1 MKTFLILRNEM
12 NYLDSTKSNTALKKE
27 VFNSEFFRK
36 QEQNLK
42 FPSNLFVFL
51 TEKETPT

>member
-36 QEQNLK
+36 REQNLK
-42 FPSNLFVFL
+42 FLSNLFVFL
-51 TEKETPT
+51 IEKETPT

>member
-12 NYLDSTKSNTALKKE
+12 NYLDSTKSSTALKKE

-51 TEKETPT
+51 IEKETPT

>member
-36 QEQNLK
+36 QEQKPKVSVK
-42 FPSNLFVFL
+42 FVRISY
-51 TEKETPT
+51 